1 MGSTVSVSYH
11 GCSCDFN
18 ERNPALIFTFSIFW
32 WVIAAVL
39 GQIWDFYQQ
48 VVLLCRPLA
57 LVQTLVCPHPVPPC
71 HYTPW
76 FSYFGTRYPQKWQ
89 LKVSFNKRSNQC
101 VCEAN
106 SGYYLTI
113 CSGVTQWYAT
123 GWVEKVGIQK
133 AAEESSSVHPWL
145 CLCNNQLLP
154 IIRDCKFSET
164 I

>member
-89 LKVSFNKRSNQC
+89 LKVSLNKRSNQC

-106 SGYYLTI
+106 SWILFDYLQRCNSVI
-113 CSGVTQWYAT
+113 CHWVSGESGNT
-123 GWVEKVGIQK
+123 
-133 AAEESSSVHPWL
+133 ESSRRIQLSASVTV
-145 CLCNNQLLP
+145 
-154 IIRDCKFSET
+154 FV
-164 I
+164 